1 MNEKLILKI
10 KKYVKK
16 HYVDKEPQELCLPD
30 LCPRK
35 CICGAPVPMGKVPIE
50 EPEDGFSKTLLD
62 LIDKK
67 GMSDVECYKR
77 AGVDR
82 RLFSKIRS
90 NPNYQPSKETV
101 LAFVVA
107 LRLNLSEAKH
117 LLQSAGYA
125 LTKSSKTDLVVEY
138 FIKHKIY
145 DIIQV
150 NEALYEMGLEPLT
163 K

>member
-10 KKYVKK
+10 QKYVQK
-16 HYVDKEPQELCLPD
+16 HYISDDFEELCLLD
-30 LCPRK
+30 RCMKK
-35 CICGAPVPMGKVPIE
+35 CICGAPKGEIYID

-77 AGVDR
+77 AGIDR

-101 LAFVVA
+101 LAFIIA
-107 LRLNLSEAKH
+107 LELNLSEAKH
-117 LLQSAGYA
+117 LLESAGYA
-125 LTKSSKTDLVVEY
+125 LSKSSKTDLVVEY

-145 DIIQV
+145 DIMEL